1 MGKKEFGQEELNRK
15 KNTKEK
21 KVPTQKKEQAS
32 TSRITL
38 GYDVKFRGIDDDD
51 DDGVADEVYDDRA

>member
-38 GYDVKFRGIDDDD
+38 GYDVKFREIDD
-51 DDGVADEVYDDRA
+51 DDGVADEVYDDQA